1 MPEPTY
7 PVSAFNPVSVELT
20 SPGTQNGRPF
30 YLVDF
35 VEADGARAGM
45 WDGLDLDEAR
55 QAARECGDCGDG
67 ATLPVLDLTGSEPVE
82 MPAGTLH

>member
-7 PVSAFNPVSVELT
+7 LFSAFDPVRVEMT
-20 SPGTQNGRPF
+20 SPGTQDGQPF
-30 YLVDF
+30 YVVDF

-67 ATLPVLDLTGSEPVE
+67 ATLPVLDLTGSESVE
-82 MPAGTLH
+82 MYAGTLH

>member
-1 MPEPTY
+1 
-7 PVSAFNPVSVELT
+7 
-20 SPGTQNGRPF
+20 
-30 YLVDF
+30 
-35 VEADGARAGM
+35 M